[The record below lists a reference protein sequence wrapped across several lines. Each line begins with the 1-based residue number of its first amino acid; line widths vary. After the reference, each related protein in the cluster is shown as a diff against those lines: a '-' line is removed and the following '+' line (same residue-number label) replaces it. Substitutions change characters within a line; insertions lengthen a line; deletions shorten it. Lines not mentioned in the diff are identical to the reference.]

1 MLETLLWIIVG
12 MFIGWNLAQPQWAKD
27 LQQRIMDMF
36 KS

>member
-1 MLETLLWIIVG
+1 MIETILLVLLG

-27 LQQRIMDMF
+27 LQQKVMNMI